1 MATNSIQKTGE
12 SKQYPNQNANKH
24 FSIEPLTDGVYAAI
38 ARDGGAAISNAA
50 VIDLG
55 DSTLV
60 VDTFVTPT
68 AGEFLRAE
76 AQRLTGRIPRF
87 VFNTHFHNDHIWG
100 NQAFLPEA
108 DIISTTD
115 TRALIETAGI
125 EEYNGYHAISSDRL
139 SKLLAQQAAA
149 ETEDQRASFDK
160 LIGFFSGLELD
171 FPRLRVILPNL
182 VFEKRMVLYGSRR
195 RVELIEF
202 LGAHTGSDSVV
213 YLPEDKIVIMSDLLF
228 IGQHP
233 YVGNGDPDVWLEVL
247 RSIRN
252 GAAGIQ
258 NASRFVPGHGPV
270 GNLGDLTRL
279 GEYITSCQKIAREL
293 IAEGKTSSADIDSTP
308 VPEAFSGWAMPHFFY
323 ANLRFLLEK
332 YQGPASGSE
341 ATKVRSASNTF

>member
-1 MATNSIQKTGE
+1 MAASLVSKTRE
-12 SKQYPNQNANKH
+12 SKQNAYKIINKH
-24 FSIEPLTDGVYAAI
+24 FAIEPLTDGVYAAI

-68 AGEFLRAE
+68 AGEYLRAE

-108 DIISTTD
+108 DIISTAD
-115 TRALIETAGI
+115 TRALIETAGQ
-125 EEYNGYHAISSDRL
+125 EEYTGYHAISSDRL

-149 ETEDQRASFDK
+149 KTEEQRASFDK

-171 FPRLRVILPNL
+171 FPRLRVTLPNL
-182 VFEKRMVLYGSRR
+182 VFEKRMILYGSRR

-202 LGAHTGSDSVV
+202 LGAHTSSDSIV

-228 IGQHP
+228 VGQHP
-233 YVGNGDPDVWLEVL
+233 YVGNGNPDVWLEVL
-247 RSIRN
+247 RSIQN

-270 GNLGDLTRL
+270 GNLGDLKRL
-279 GEYITSCQKIAREL
+279 GEYIRSCQKIARAL
-293 IAEGKTSSADIDSTP
+293 IAEGKTGSADIDSTP
-308 VPEAFSGWAMPHFFY
+308 VPEAFSGWSFPHFFS

-332 YQGPASGSE
+332 YQGPALGSKE
-341 ATKVRSASNTF
+341 TKVSPASNTF